1 VARIRLPPVQDS
13 QAVQRT
19 AQLNRMVQII
29 GRVSRM
35 GKTIAAQLLV
45 RDNRTTIPKRVRA
58 LPRITATCR
67 DRVVQT
73 TVVQITMLP
82 AGRTIM
88 YPGQAL
94 LIIGLLL
101 RRLAIRPRR
110 TAVLAK
116 FRVRHLRIV
125 PTRLRNS
132 SPGSTRARGLRTI
145 GQSNL
150 SRRDLSSRAARLNR
164 RRPGRSSLLA
174 RLNRRRPG
182 RSSLLAR
189 RSLRR
194 RPGRSSPLVCLKL
207 RRAGPNSRHGR
218 LRPVSNP
225 HLVRK
230 VVRHPRRNEPSRRAA
245 LRLRRLALL
254 SRHRSGKVG
263 QRPKTKGRIL
273 LRTRRTRSR
282 RSPADLLTL
291 KASPETDWLFLW
303 PPAVGLSR

>member
-1 VARIRLPPVQDS
+1 MARIRLPPVQDS

-174 RLNRRRPG
+174 R
-182 RSSLLAR
+182 